1 MVSAIELAGVEK
13 SYGRTVAVRGLDLA
27 VAPGEFF
34 SLLGPSGCGKTTV
47 LRLVA
52 GFEEPSAGEVRLD
65 GRGVNGIPAERRD
78 VNMVFQSYALFPHMS
93 VFDNVAFGLRRRGAG
108 KAEVRTRVGEML
120 EMVDLAGRGR
130 RRPGALSGGQQQRV
144 ALARALV
151 NRPRAL
157 LLDEP
162 LGALDLRLR
171 QAMQAE
177 LKRLQRDVGVTFVY
191 VTHDQGEALTMSDR
205 IAVMNEGRV
214 EQVGSPREVYERPAT
229 RFAAGFIGTSNV
241 LAGEVVEASGGT
253 VIGHGEGG
261 RIEVPGAPVG
271 TRLEVTVRPEK
282 VRLGA
287 DEPAERL
294 CRVRGTV
301 TDVVY
306 QGASTSYGVRTSGGA
321 DVSVFVQ
328 NAMSADGIAGR
339 GDEVWLSWEPR
350 HSYVIGASD
359 AGARDAAIG
368 GAR

>member
-1 MVSAIELAGVEK
+1 MVPAIELAGVEK
-13 SYGRTVAVRGLDLA
+13 SYGRTAAVRGVDLA

-34 SLLGPSGCGKTTV
+34 SLLGPSGCGKTTL
-47 LRLVA
+47 LRMVA

-93 VFDNVAFGLRRRGAG
+93 VFDNVAFGLRRRP
-108 KAEVRTRVGEML
+108 AE
-120 EMVDLAGRGR
+120 
-130 RRPGALSGGQQQRV
+130 LSGGQQQRV

-171 QAMQAE
+171 QAMQDE

-191 VTHDQGEALTMSDR
+191 VTHDQGEALAMSDR
-205 IAVMNEGRV
+205 MAVVNEGRV
-214 EQVGSPREVYERPAT
+214 EQVGTPREVYERPAT

-241 LAGEVVEASGGT
+241 LDGEVVEASGG
-253 VIGHGEGG
+253 VAVLGHGTDG
-261 RIEVPGAPVG
+261 RIEVPGAAVG
-271 TRLEVTVRPEK
+271 TRLEVAVRPEK
-282 VRLGA
+282 VRLA
-287 DEPAERL
+287 VDEPPGR

-306 QGASTSYGVRTSGGA
+306 QGASTRYGVRTTAGA
-321 DVSVFVQ
+321 DVSVLVQ
-328 NAMSADGIAGR
+328 NADPVPAAGR
-339 GDEVWLSWEPR
+339 GDGVWLSWEPR
-350 HSYVIGASD
+350 HSYVIGD
-359 AGARDAAIG
+359 GAMG

>member
-1 MVSAIELAGVEK
+1 MVPAIELAGVEK
-13 SYGRTVAVRGLDLA
+13 SYGRTAAVRGVDLA

-34 SLLGPSGCGKTTV
+34 SLLGPSGCGKTTL
-47 LRLVA
+47 LRMVA

-93 VFDNVAFGLRRRGAG
+93 VFDNVAFGLRRRGVG
-108 KAEVRTRVGEML
+108 RAEVRARVGEML
-120 EMVDLAGRGR
+120 EMVDLAGRER
-130 RRPGALSGGQQQRV
+130 RRPAELSGGQQQRV

-171 QAMQAE
+171 QAMQDE

-191 VTHDQGEALTMSDR
+191 VTHDQGEALAMSDR
-205 IAVMNEGRV
+205 MAVVNEGRV
-214 EQVGSPREVYERPAT
+214 EQVGTPREVYERPAT

-241 LAGEVVEASGGT
+241 LDGEVVEASGG
-253 VIGHGEGG
+253 VAVLGHGTDG
-261 RIEVPGAPVG
+261 RIEVPGAAVG
-271 TRLEVTVRPEK
+271 TRLEVAVRPEK
-282 VRLGA
+282 VRLA
-287 DEPAERL
+287 VDEPPGR

-306 QGASTSYGVRTSGGA
+306 QGASTRYGVRTTAGA
-321 DVSVFVQ
+321 DVSVLVQ
-328 NAMSADGIAGR
+328 NADPVPAAGR
-339 GDEVWLSWEPR
+339 GDGVWLSWEPR
-350 HSYVIGASD
+350 HSYVIGD
-359 AGARDAAIG
+359 GAMG